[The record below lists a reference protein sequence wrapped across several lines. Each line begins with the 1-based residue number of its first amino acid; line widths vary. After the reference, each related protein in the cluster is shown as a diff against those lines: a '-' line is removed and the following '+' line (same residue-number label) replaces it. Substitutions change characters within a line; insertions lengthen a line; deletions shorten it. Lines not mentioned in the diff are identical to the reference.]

1 MAKRKTKPKKAAE
14 PANDMV
20 PTPERLA
27 RSEWRRDGMAYKA
40 IASLDKLKT
49 KILSDRQYDAL
60 CRYAAIGIACERSAI
75 RSNCDFSV
83 RGGGDGPPFATRAQL
98 ELAPM
103 EAALGSL
110 ADIARAIA
118 IDGHT
123 LNDWAIA
130 KGGAIERRKPGIKQ
144 AVIVWFEPHRTAR
157 KIAAMEI
164 CIAGERLDAL
174 LQSSRDCAK

>member
-1 MAKRKTKPKKAAE
+1 MAKRKKAKTVP
-14 PANDMV
+14 PAQPDMA
-20 PTPERLA
+20 PTTERLA
-27 RSEWRRDGMAYKA
+27 RSEWRRAGMAHQS
-40 IASLDKLKT
+40 IPSLDKLKT
-49 KILSDRQYDAL
+49 SGVLSDQQYDAL
-60 CRYAAIGIACERSAI
+60 TRYAALGIACERSPV

-83 RGGGDGPPFATRAQL
+83 RGGGDGPPFATRARI

-110 ADIARAIA
+110 VDVARAIA

-123 LNDWAIA
+123 LNDWAMA

-157 KIAAMEI
+157 RMAIEEI
-164 CIAGERLDAL
+164 RMAGERLAAA
-174 LQSSRDCAK
+174 QCFRTP